1 MHDLVDKTLINYFF
15 HIYAV
20 TSYSNHH
27 YQILSS
33 LQQIHLK
40 YVKDI
45 FEQIIMNELEKN
57 NSYCKKSFMPLKYGC
72 HSDQKIMKKMQPIPR
87 AKVTMTELLLLYNGC
102 FSTNSPK

>member
-1 MHDLVDKTLINYFF
+1 MYISLHHIASYHD
-15 HIYAV
+15 
-20 TSYSNHH
+20 
-27 YQILSS
+27 QILSS

-72 HSDQKIMKKMQPIPR
+72 HLDQKIMKILQPIPR
-87 AKVTMTELLLLYNGC
+87 AKVTMTELMDVC
-102 FSTNSPK
+102 STNSPKKSENIII